1 VGGRVS
7 TSPSWF
13 DGNECIVID
22 YSRTPL
28 IAHWIQD
35 EIRLVAPGLY
45 LGIAFWDHAKLLDF
59 ALRFP
64 AGEGA

>member
-1 VGGRVS
+1 VHRV
-7 TSPSWF
+7 
-13 DGNECIVID
+13 D
-22 YSRTPL
+22 YSQTSL
-28 IAHWIQD
+28 IAHWILD

-64 AGEGA
+64 AGEG